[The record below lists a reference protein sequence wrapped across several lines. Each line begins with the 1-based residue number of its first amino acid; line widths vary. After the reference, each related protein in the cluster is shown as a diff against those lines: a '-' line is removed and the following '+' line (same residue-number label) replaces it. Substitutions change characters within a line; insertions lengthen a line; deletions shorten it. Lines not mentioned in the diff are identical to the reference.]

1 MWTRDQVLAASHA
14 WQWVPPGAQELRIEG
29 IVVIDY
35 PEWARM
41 GFYAMPAHVADP
53 ARAVVAVCEAAR
65 SRGRTT
71 SEWWITPSTWPPTLE
86 TLLVERGAVGSDVA
100 DILAYDM
107 SGGVPAVPVADDVR
121 STVVT
126 DATSLDDAEAV
137 ASAVWGGEPSSGAR
151 REQQLASLGDPL
163 DDQGGFRV
171 VAYAGRTAF
180 ATAGCQV
187 VDMVARLYGGCVLPQ
202 LRGHGG
208 YRETL
213 RLRLRVAYDNGA
225 RLALV
230 HAKVDTSKPILTR
243 LGFTSYGEGRLYSLS
258 I

>member
-180 ATAGCQV
+180 ATL
-187 VDMVARLYGGCVLPQ
+187 VARWWTWSPGCTADVSSLSCA
-202 LRGHGG
+202 GTAGI
-208 YRETL
+208 
-213 RLRLRVAYDNGA
+213 A
-225 RLALV
+225 RLFASGSGSPMTT
-230 HAKVDTSKPILTR
+230 APDWRWSMPRSTR
-243 LGFTSYGEGRLYSLS
+243 RNRS
-258 I
+258 